1 MPALAAG
8 FERHVVTQRHAL
20 HQVVELCA
28 RVDPPAHA
36 FALRTADLI
45 TDPCRIFRVERMC
58 RDERLLPRPRNWAMT
73 GGSGGSRAV
82 LVRRRPMPGV
92 ISSLPG
98 TAGLP
103 PFISSPT
110 GYPELS
116 KRSAPPGASLRL
128 SLRRGMTV
136 LTPVCRQHTPVL
148 RQEFTVICAMRHEV
162 APAQQVRHGANEVRS
177 WLS

>member
-1 MPALAAG
+1 
-8 FERHVVTQRHAL
+8 
-20 HQVVELCA
+20 
-28 RVDPPAHA
+28 
-36 FALRTADLI
+36 
-45 TDPCRIFRVERMC
+45 
-58 RDERLLPRPRNWAMT
+58 
-73 GGSGGSRAV
+73 
-82 LVRRRPMPGV
+82 MPGV

-148 RQEFTVICAMRHEV
+148 RQEFTVICAMRHAV